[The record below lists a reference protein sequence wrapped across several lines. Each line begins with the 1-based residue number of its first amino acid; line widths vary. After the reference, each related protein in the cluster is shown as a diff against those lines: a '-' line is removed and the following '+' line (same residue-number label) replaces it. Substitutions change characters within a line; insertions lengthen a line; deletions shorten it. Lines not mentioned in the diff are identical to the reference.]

1 MKNVFEKI
9 VTQTGEY
16 LKRYHLESLVLGLSG
31 GLDSTVCAA
40 VSYEVAKRYG
50 IKVYLYINEPR
61 FMPLSFF
68 EKPQPPNIK
77 LSASNT
83 ETFFKKVLFFIF
95 SIPL

>member
-50 IKVYLYINEPR
+50 TTTEDILRANELNGQQPEEGTLLLIPR
-61 FMPLSFF
+61 
-68 EKPQPPNIK
+68 KR
-77 LSASNT
+77 
-83 ETFFKKVLFFIF
+83 
-95 SIPL
+95 